1 MITWIL
7 AFQEKLLYLMV
18 FSLYSSLFWEL
29 RDKRYFKKNAF
40 LTRKPRSHVRILIYR
55 TWPNT
60 ESRLCT
66 SLFLYSSTF
75 FNSSPCSYHGLFYGH
90 AMFIGN
96 SQKEA
101 RYLSFLVF
109 IAVRFIASKVQNNSR
124 YFDSICWRI
133 FYRRNRRHRVAIMSF
148 QIKVSF
154 VSTRRDSDK
163 PEKI

>member
-1 MITWIL
+1 M
-7 AFQEKLLYLMV
+7 
-18 FSLYSSLFWEL
+18 
-29 RDKRYFKKNAF
+29 
-40 LTRKPRSHVRILIYR
+40 TRKPRSHVRILIYR

-60 ESRLCT
+60 VM
-66 SLFLYSSTF
+66 FVHVTF
-75 FNSSPCSYHGLFYGH
+75 FVVKYFFNASPCSYHGLFYGH

-133 FYRRNRRHRVAIMSF
+133 FYRRNRRHRVAIMLFKLKSVLYPPDATA
-148 QIKVSF
+148 IN
-154 VSTRRDSDK
+154 RRR
-163 PEKI
+163 